1 MKGSRAAL
9 RYAKAGLSF
18 AVDKQVAAEVN
29 QDMQSIAATLVQSTD
44 LKELLASPVLKNEQK
59 KTAVLAVFS
68 SLHPVSSD
76 ILELL
81 VVNNRINLVG
91 VVAQQ
96 YVKLYDQHEGRE
108 VAYVTTAVPL
118 DGALKK
124 QVLAKVASLTDKKVT
139 LENKVDESILGG
151 FVLRIADVQYN
162 ASVAHKLQTLKQTF
176 INNTNVSIL

>member
-29 QDMQSIAATLVQSTD
+29 QDMQSIAATLAQSTD
-44 LKELLASPVLKNEQK
+44 LKELLASPVLKNVQK
-59 KTAVLAVFS
+59 KTTVKAVFS

-81 VVNNRINLVG
+81 VTNNRINLLG
-91 VVAQQ
+91 IVAQQ

-108 VAYVTTAVPL
+108 VAYVTTAIPL
-118 DGALKK
+118 DQALTK
-124 QVLAKVASLTDKKVT
+124 QVLAKIATLTDKKVT
-139 LENKVDESILGG
+139 LENKVDETILGG

-176 INNTNVSIL
+176 ITNTNVSTL